1 MGAID
6 EVKGDLRKE
15 IDKKL
20 DPYVTM
26 STFGDHLNN
35 FDVLQRKATSTDKA
49 LEGALNKQQELAI
62 MMEANRKAS
71 SRNQADIEKIKALLK
86 QFSGKLNSGGAG
98 AGQGSSPSGDNKDI
112 QINFDDATQNDA
124 ADMVD
129 SGQLDTLKTLLRTTE
144 RNLTLRMQDIEKVT
158 GRFGKLQDRVD
169 ILEQPKGPVLTDDD
183 VARWNKANERSLQ
196 NEELLNG
203 MRKELNGLDGT
214 KIKADII

>member
-1 MGAID
+1 MGAIG

-71 SRNQADIEKIKALLK
+71 TRNQADIEKIKALLK
-86 QFSGKLNSGGAG
+86 QFSGKLNSGVGAG
-98 AGQGSSPSGDNKDI
+98 TGTGTGQGSNPSGDKDI
-112 QINFDDATQNDA
+112 QIDFDDATQNDA
-124 ADMVD
+124 ANMVD

-144 RNLTLRMQDIEKVT
+144 RNLTLRM
-158 GRFGKLQDRVD
+158 
-169 ILEQPKGPVLTDDD
+169 
-183 VARWNKANERSLQ
+183 
-196 NEELLNG
+196 
-203 MRKELNGLDGT
+203 
-214 KIKADII
+214 